1 MAKKGNRNVIT
12 LESTAGTGTR
22 YMTSK
27 NRVNDRER
35 LELKKYD
42 PKTRQHEVFKE
53 KR

>member
-1 MAKKGNRNVIT
+1 MAKKGNRHVIT

-22 YMTSK
+22 YMTTK

-35 LELKKYD
+35 LELRKYD
-42 PKTRQHEVFKE
+42 PRTRQHETFKE